1 MALTTALMEAL
12 MMLLTMALM
21 VINGLRAVGPV
32 SSVITA
38 IYILKGIKIRVP
50 SGWLML
56 YTS

>member
-12 MMLLTMALM
+12 MMLLTMALR
-21 VINGLRAVGPV
+21 VINGLRTVGPV

-38 IYILKGIKIRVP
+38 IYILKGIKIGVP